1 MPTMKKATWVLVALI
16 LVGVLGRLYDIDA
29 PLVGYHHYRQNDNA
43 GLARNFYEG
52 GMNIFYPQV
61 DWRGSSPGYAEA
73 EFQLYNF
80 SVALLYCVF
89 GVQEWLG
96 RAVNILV
103 YLFSALLLFQFAR
116 RLMDETSALLAVLFY
131 SFSPLVFYFTRA
143 FQGDPLMALGSL
155 AAVHFFWVW
164 SEEGRPADL
173 VISALGLTTAVLFKP
188 PNLYLGL
195 PLLYLAHRQF
205 GWRLF
210 RKPNLWLYAAVVIVP
225 MIFWYR
231 HAYSLWEVY
240 GNTFG
245 ILGRFNK
252 IFWWSLI
259 PLDEHWIRLVVVLL
273 RRLIFEMATPVG
285 LPLLLLGLIVPFRD
299 RDRILIWWIAGFA
312 VYVALV
318 PRGHGGHDYYQL
330 PIMFVV
336 VICMVRGFRYLQS
349 RLSPPPVLAGIVVV
363 SILACSA
370 WYTREMLFVKDAHWD
385 DVRFGER
392 VRALTQPDDK
402 VIFVHRRSAPPQPHT
417 LRHRTAHGEFLYAHP
432 MAFNL
437 SRRHGWSVDEVQAS
451 PEFVETLRQRGA
463 GYLATIDM
471 DIFDRHPEFKKAL
484 EGSYTPVEVTREWAI
499 YQLDSRVLE
508 D

>member
-1 MPTMKKATWVLVALI
+1 MPPLKKTTWVLLTL
-16 LVGVLGRLYDIDA
+16 LVVGALGRLYNIDI
-29 PLVGYHHYRQNDNA
+29 PQVGYHHYRHNDNA

-103 YLFSALLLFQFAR
+103 YLLSALLLFHFAR

-164 SEEGRPADL
+164 TEERRPAAL
-173 VISALGLTTAVLFKP
+173 VISALGLTSAALFKP
-188 PNLYLGL
+188 PSLYLGL

-210 RKPNLWLYAAVVIVP
+210 RKPVLWLYAAVAILP

-245 ILGRFNK
+245 ILGRSTVVG
-252 IFWWSLI
+252 WWALS
-259 PLDEHWIRLVVVLL
+259 PLDERWITFPVVLL
-273 RRLIFEMATPVG
+273 RRLIFEMTTPVG
-285 LPLLLLGLIVPFRD
+285 LPLMLLGLIVPFRG
-299 RDRILIWWIAGFA
+299 RDRVLIWWIVGFA
-312 VYVALV
+312 AYVALV
-318 PRGHGGHDYYQL
+318 PLGHGGHDYYQL
-330 PIMFVV
+330 PIVFV
-336 VICMVRGFRYLQS
+336 IAIFMARGLRHLQS
-349 RLSPPPVLAGIVVV
+349 KVFLPPVLLVGMVVV
-363 SILACSA
+363 SILAFSA
-370 WYTREMLFVKDAHWD
+370 WQLRGMFSIRDAHWD

-392 VRALTQPDDK
+392 VQALTQPDDK
-402 VIFVHRRSAPPQPHT
+402 VIFVHRRSAPPQPHA
-417 LRHRTAHGEFLYAHP
+417 LRHRTSQGEFLYARP

-463 GYLATIDM
+463 RYLATIDM
-471 DIFDRHPEFKKAL
+471 DIFDRNPELKKAL
-484 EGSYTPVEVTREWAI
+484 DRSYTPAEVTLEWAI
-499 YQLDSRVLE
+499 YRLDNRTH
-508 D
+508 